1 MTASISGEADLRHWL
16 VDCLVTNIGCPPD
29 EVDPDLSLADLGVSS
44 RDAVVLSGELTELLG
59 KPVSPIDFWEH
70 PTINALAAYLT
81 APEPNPEATA
91 LKRSAR
97 SPLEEPIAVI
107 GMGCR
112 FPGGIS
118 GPEAL
123 WQFLCDRRSAIG
135 QVPDERWELFDDGSP
150 EVKALLARTTRWG
163 SFLHDIDAFDAEFFE
178 ISPSEAEKMDPQQRL
193 LLEVAW
199 EALEH
204 AGIPPNSLRRSQT
217 GVFAGS
223 CLSEY
228 GAIAST
234 DLPRVDG
241 WSNTGGAMSIIANRL
256 SYFLDLRGP
265 SVAVDTA
272 CSSSLVAIHLA
283 CQSLR
288 TQDSHLAIAA
298 GVNLLL
304 SPAVF
309 RGFDQVGALSPTG
322 RCRAFDAAADG
333 FVRGEGA
340 GAVVLKRL
348 TDAQR
353 DGDRVLA
360 VICGSAI
367 NQDGRSNGLMA
378 PNPAA
383 QMAVLRA
390 AYNNAGMQPNE
401 VDYVEAHGTGTLLGD
416 PIEARALGT
425 VLGRGRA
432 EDSPLLMGAIKTNLG
447 HTEAAAGIAGFIK
460 TVLAVQR
467 GQIPPNQG
475 FQSPNPHIPFANLR
489 MKVVDTQTEWPD
501 RGHPRRAG
509 VSSFGFGGTNAHVVI
524 EQGQETSPT
533 PERGVDPP
541 TSTLVVTGKTVQRV
555 AATAGVLADWMEGSG
570 AEVALADVAHTVNH
584 HRSRL
589 AKFGTVVARDRAQ
602 AVAGLRA
609 LAAGQRAPGVVG
621 PRDASP
627 EPGTVFVYS
636 GRGSQWAGMGR
647 QLLAEEA
654 AFAAAVAELEPVF
667 VEQAGFSLHDVLANG
682 KELVGIEQIQLGLI
696 GMQLALTGL
705 WRSYGV
711 QPDLVIGHSMGEVAA
726 AVVAGALTP
735 AEGLRVTATRSRL
748 MAPLSGQGGMALL
761 ELDAAA
767 TEALIADYP
776 RVTLGIYNSPRQTV
790 IAGPTEQIDEL
801 ITRVRA
807 RDRFAGHVN
816 IEVAPHNPAMDALQ
830 PQMRAELADL
840 APRTPTIPI
849 ISTTYEDLST
859 LPVSGPVFDAEHWAT
874 NMRNPVH
881 FQQAITT
888 AGTDH
893 HTFIEISAHPL
904 LTQAIT
910 DTLHSAQHG
919 TRYISIG
926 TLQRDTDDTI
936 TFHTNLNTAHTTHP
950 PHTPHPPGP
959 HPLIPTT
966 PWQHSH
972 HWITTKRPANSG
984 GSAPRAGTLLGQHTT
999 VTAVSSSSPSHLWQA
1014 RLAPDAKPYQGRH
1027 RFHGVEVVPASVVLH
1042 TILSAAAELGYS
1054 ALSGIRFEQPIF
1066 ADRPRLI
1073 QVVADNQ
1080 SISLASRPATET
1092 PSDPWTRHVTAQLS
1106 SSRAGS
1112 AMRSNDSYQA
1122 NGHTYE
1128 NGHRDPIPDIPAL
1141 LTLRGVDGLPFKWS
1155 VSSWTQKSTG
1165 LTVAIDLPEALPEGS
1180 TAPLLDAA
1188 VHVAA
1193 LADVTDT
1200 RLYVP
1205 ASIERAWLSDAVSAP
1220 RSSVTLNRTAHDGDG
1235 ITVDVTVSARGGLPW
1250 ASMRSLRYRALG
1262 FADAQSAGSDS
1273 PIASHMNVFKD
1284 AREFV
1289 HTIDWQPRTDLD
1301 DAKAHPV
1308 TGRII
1313 GPGPVAVIG
1322 NDGAPLRLRLEEA
1335 GYAPAPLA
1343 DGVSG
1348 ARYVVYVADSHPA
1361 SAGETDVDFAVRIS
1375 AEVSGLVRTLA
1386 ERAADQ
1392 PAALWIVTRG
1402 VHESVTP
1409 SALRQSFLWGFA
1421 GVIAAEHPELWGG
1434 LVDLAVD
1441 PDLDDL
1447 SATLD
1452 ESGPA
1457 LANLLQTPSK
1467 SILVLRDGV
1476 VLAPTLAP
1484 VRGTP
1489 VRKSLQCRPDA
1500 AYLIT
1505 GGMGALGLLMAG
1517 WLADRGARRLVLTGR
1532 TPLPPRRDW
1541 ELDTLDAGLREKIDA
1556 IRALEMRGVTVEA
1569 VAADVGRHDDVQA
1582 LLAKRDRDGAA
1593 PIRGIIHAAGVTNDQ
1608 LVTNM
1613 TDDPVRQVMWPKIG
1627 GSQVL
1632 HEAFPPGSVDF
1643 FFLAA
1648 SAAGIFGIPGQ
1659 GSYAAANSYL
1669 DALARARRQQGCHT
1683 MSLDWVAWRGLGF
1696 ATDAQIVSAELRRMG
1711 SREITPAEAFTAWE
1725 YVGAYDIAQAVVVPV
1740 ASPISAVATPAE
1752 DTCLVPARN
1761 WSQMSATD
1769 VRNELESGLR
1779 AIIAAELRLPET
1791 ELDSDRPFAELGL
1804 NSLMAMAIRR
1814 EAEQFVGIELSATML
1829 FNHPTVASLAEY
1841 LAKIVAPQ
1849 YDSRED
1855 VRAAL
1860 SASAGSVLDS
1870 LFDRIEST
1878 STEAEG

>member
-16 VDCLVTNIGCPPD
+16 VDYLVTNIGCTPD

-44 RDAVVLSGELTELLG
+44 RDSVVLSGELSELLG
-59 KPVSPIDFWEH
+59 KSVSPIDFWEH
-70 PTINALAAYLT
+70 PTINDLATYLT
-81 APEPNPEATA
+81 APEPEPEAEAA
-91 LKRSAR
+91 LKRPVR
-97 SPLEEPIAVI
+97 GPLDEPIAVI

-112 FPGGIS
+112 FPGGIT
-118 GPEAL
+118 GPEAF
-123 WQFLCDRRSAIG
+123 WEFICERRSSIG

-163 SFLHDIDAFDAEFFE
+163 SFLPDIDAFDAEFFE
-178 ISPSEAEKMDPQQRL
+178 ISPSEADKMDPQQRL

-234 DLPRVDG
+234 DLSQVDV

-322 RCRAFDAAADG
+322 NCRAFDAAADG

-340 GAVVLKRL
+340 GVVVLKRL

-383 QMAVLRA
+383 QIAVLRA
-390 AYNNAGMQPNE
+390 AYTNAGMQPNE

-425 VLGRGRA
+425 VLGRGRP
-432 EDSPLLMGAIKTNLG
+432 EDSPLLVGAVKTNLG

-460 TVLAVQR
+460 AVLAVQR
-467 GQIPPNQG
+467 GQIPPNRR
-475 FQSPNPHIPFANLR
+475 FESPNPHIPFADLR
-489 MKVVDTQTEWPD
+489 MKVVDTQTEWPET
-501 RGHPRRAG
+501 GHPRRAG

-524 EQGQETSPT
+524 EQRQEVSRAR
-533 PERGVDPP
+533 EWGVDPAV
-541 TSTLVVTGKTVQRV
+541 STLVVAGKTPQRV
-555 AATAGVLADWMEGSG
+555 AVTAGVLADWMEGPG
-570 AEVALADVAHTVNH
+570 AEVTLADVAHTVNH
-584 HRSRL
+584 HRARQ

-609 LAAGQRAPGVVG
+609 LAAGEHAPGVVDPQDG
-621 PRDASP
+621 SP
-627 EPGTVFVYS
+627 GPGTVFVYS
-636 GRGSQWAGMGR
+636 GRGSQWVGMGR
-647 QLLAEEA
+647 QLLADEP
-654 AFAAAVAELEPVF
+654 AFATAVAELEPVF
-667 VEQAGFSLHDVLANG
+667 IEQAGFSLHEVIAGG

-726 AVVAGALTP
+726 AVVAGTLTP

-767 TEALIADYP
+767 TEALIADCP
-776 RVTLGIYNSPRQTV
+776 EVTLGIYSSPRQTV

-807 RDRFAGHVN
+807 KDRFASRVN

-830 PQMRAELADL
+830 PQMRSELADL
-840 APRTPTIPI
+840 SPRNPTIPI
-849 ISTTYEDLST
+849 ISTTYEDIDT
-859 LPVSGPVFDAEHWAT
+859 RPAFDAEHWAA
-874 NMRNPVH
+874 NMRNPVR
-881 FQQAITT
+881 FQQAITA
-888 AGTDH
+888 AGSDH

-904 LTQAIT
+904 LNQAIT

-919 TRYISIG
+919 TRYTSIG
-926 TLQRDTDDTI
+926 TLQRDADDTI
-936 TFHTNLNTAHTTHP
+936 TFRTNLNTVHTTHP
-950 PHTPHPPGP
+950 PHTPHPPEP
-959 HPLIPTT
+959 HPPIPTT
-966 PWQHSH
+966 PWQHAH
-972 HWITTKRPANSG
+972 HWIAPKRPANSV
-984 GSAPRAGTLLGQHTT
+984 GSAPLAGTLLGQHTT
-999 VTAVSSSSPSHLWQA
+999 VTTVSASSPSHLWQA
-1014 RLAPDAKPYQGRH
+1014 RLAPDGKPYQGRH

-1054 ALSGIRFEQPIF
+1054 ALSGIQFEQPIF
-1066 ADRPRLI
+1066 VDQPRLI
-1073 QVVADNQ
+1073 QVVADSE
-1080 SISLASRPATET
+1080 SISLASAPATNAT
-1092 PSDPWTRHVTAQLS
+1092 ADRWTRHVTARLS
-1106 SSRAGS
+1106 SSPSDS
-1112 AMRSNDSYQA
+1112 ALRSNDPYQA
-1122 NGHTYE
+1122 NGHNRK
-1128 NGHRDPIPDIPAL
+1128 NGHSDPIPDPVPDVDEL
-1141 LTLRGVDGLPFKWS
+1141 LALRGVDGLPFKWS
-1155 VSSWTQKSTG
+1155 LDSWTPTSTG
-1165 LTVAIDLPEALPEGS
+1165 LTVGIDLPEALPEGS

-1193 LADVTDT
+1193 LADVTDS

-1205 ASIERAWLSDAVSAP
+1205 ASIEHVWLNDAVTEP
-1220 RSSVTLNRTAHDGDG
+1220 RGSVTLNRTARDNDG
-1235 ITVDVTVSARGGLPW
+1235 ITVDVTVAARGGAPW
-1250 ASMRSLRYRALG
+1250 VSMRSLRYRVLDFG
-1262 FADAQSAGSDS
+1262 GAQSAGSRG
-1273 PIASHMNVFKD
+1273 PVESHSDVWND
-1284 AREFV
+1284 ARKFV
-1289 HTIDWQPRTDLD
+1289 HTIDWQPRIDLD
-1301 DAKAHPV
+1301 DAQARRVPEQV
-1308 TGRII
+1308 T

-1322 NDGAPLRLRLEEA
+1322 GDGAPLRLRLGEA
-1335 GYAPAPLA
+1335 GYAPAEVC
-1343 DGVSG
+1343 D
-1348 ARYVVYVADSHPA
+1348 ARYVLYVADSRPA
-1361 SAGETDVDFAVRIS
+1361 STTETDLDFAVRIS
-1375 AEVSGLVRTLA
+1375 AEISDLVRTLA
-1386 ERAADQ
+1386 ERDADK

-1402 VHESVTP
+1402 VHESLAP
-1409 SALRQSFLWGFA
+1409 STLRQSFLWGFA

-1441 PDLDDL
+1441 DDL
-1447 SATLD
+1447 EESA
-1452 ESGPA
+1452 PA
-1457 LANLLQTPSK
+1457 LADLLATPSK

-1484 VRGTP
+1484 VRGKP

-1532 TPLPPRRDW
+1532 TPLPPRGDW
-1541 ELDTLDAGLREKIDA
+1541 ELETLDAGLRQKIDA

-1569 VAADVGRHDDVQA
+1569 VAADIGCHDDVQA

-1608 LVTNM
+1608 LVTAI
-1613 TDDPVRQVMWPKIG
+1613 TDDAVQQVMWPKIG
-1627 GSQVL
+1627 GGQVL

-1643 FFLAA
+1643 FFLTA

-1696 ATDAQIVSAELRRMG
+1696 AADAQIVGEELQRMG
-1711 SREITPAEAFTAWE
+1711 SRDITPSEAFTAWE
-1725 YVGAYDIAQAVVVPV
+1725 YVDTYDVAQAVVVPV
-1740 ASPISAVATPAE
+1740 PSPVGADGSTAG
-1752 DTCLVPARN
+1752 DTYLVPARN

-1779 AIIAAELRLPET
+1779 TIIAAELRLPEK
-1791 ELDSDRPFAELGL
+1791 ELDNDRPFAELGL

-1814 EAEQFVGIELSATML
+1814 EAEQFVGIELSAIML
-1829 FNHPTVASLAEY
+1829 FNHPTVALLAKY
-1841 LAKIVAPQ
+1841 LARIVAPQ
-1849 YDSRED
+1849 DDSEED
-1855 VRAAL
+1855 EMALL
-1860 SASAGSVLDS
+1860 SASAGSILDS
-1870 LFDRIEST
+1870 LFDEIEST
-1878 STEAEG
+1878 SPEGDRSA

>member
-1 MTASISGEADLRHWL
+1 MTSGINNEADLRHWL
-16 VDCLVTNIGCPPD
+16 VDYLVTNIGCTPD

-44 RDAVVLSGELTELLG
+44 RDAVVLSGELTEVLG
-59 KPVSPIDFWEH
+59 RTVSPIDFWEH

-81 APEPNPEATA
+81 APQPGPEWQAA
-91 LKRSAR
+91 LERPAR
-97 SPLEEPIAVI
+97 SLLEEPIAVI

-112 FPGGIS
+112 FPGGIT

-123 WQFLCDRRSAIG
+123 WQFLIDRHSSIG
-135 QVPDERWELFDDGSP
+135 RVPDERWELFDDGSP

-163 SFLHDIDAFDAEFFE
+163 SFLPDIDAFDAEFFE
-178 ISPSEAEKMDPQQRL
+178 ISPSEADKMDPQQRL

-234 DLPRVDG
+234 DLPQVDG

-265 SVAVDTA
+265 SVAIDTA

-340 GAVVLKRL
+340 GVVVLKRL

-360 VICGSAI
+360 VICGSAV

-390 AYNNAGMQPNE
+390 AYANSGMQPHE

-432 EDSPLLMGAIKTNLG
+432 EDAPLLIGAVKTNLG

-460 TVLAVQR
+460 TVMAVQR
-467 GQIPPNQG
+467 GQIPPNQR
-475 FQSPNPHIPFANLR
+475 FESPNPHIPFADLR
-489 MKVVDTQTEWPD
+489 MKVVATQTEWPD
-501 RGHPRRAG
+501 TGHPRRAG

-524 EQGQETSPT
+524 EQGQEVATQPQPGSDP
-533 PERGVDPP
+533 GV
-541 TSTLVVTGKTVQRV
+541 STLVVSGKTPRRV
-555 AATAGVLADWMEGSG
+555 AATAAVLADWMEGPG
-570 AEVALADVAHTVNH
+570 AQVPLADVAHTVNH
-584 HRSRL
+584 HRARQ
-589 AKFGTVVARDRAQ
+589 AKFGTVVARERVH

-609 LAAGQRAPGVVG
+609 LAAGRRAPGVV
-621 PRDASP
+621 SP
-627 EPGTVFVYS
+627 QESTPGPGTVFVYS

-647 QLLAEEA
+647 QLLADEP
-654 AFAAAVAELEPVF
+654 AFAAALGELEPVF
-667 VEQAGFSLHDVLANG
+667 VEQAGFSLRDVVANG
-682 KELVGIEQIQLGLI
+682 EELVGIEQIQLGLI

-711 QPDLVIGHSMGEVAA
+711 HPDLVIGHSMGEVAA

-748 MAPLSGQGGMALL
+748 MAPLSGHGGMALL

-767 TEALIADYP
+767 TETLIAGYP
-776 RVTLGIYNSPRQTV
+776 QVTLGIYNSPRQTV

-801 ITRVRA
+801 ISRVRA
-807 RDRFAGHVN
+807 SDRFASRVN

-830 PQMRAELADL
+830 PQMRSELADL

-849 ISTTYEDLST
+849 ISTTYEDLHTS
-859 LPVSGPVFDAEHWAT
+859 PSFDAEHWAT

-881 FQQAITT
+881 FQQAIAQ
-888 AGTDH
+888 AGSGASGAY

-919 TRYISIG
+919 ARYASIG

-936 TFHTNLNTAHTTHP
+936 AFHTNLNNAHTTRP
-950 PHTPHPPGP
+950 PHTPHPAEP
-959 HPLIPTT
+959 HPPIPST
-966 PWQHSH
+966 PWQHAT
-972 HWITTKRPANSG
+972 HWMSTRRPANSV
-984 GSAPRAGTLLGQHTT
+984 GSAPRPGTLLGRHTT
-999 VTAVSSSSPSHLWQA
+999 VTALSASSPSHLWQA
-1014 RLAPDAKPYQGRH
+1014 KLAPAAKPYQGRH

-1042 TILSAAAELGYS
+1042 TILCAAAELGYS
-1054 ALSGIRFEQPIF
+1054 GLTGIRFEQPIF
-1066 ADRPRLI
+1066 ADQPRLI
-1073 QVVADNQ
+1073 QVVADHQ
-1080 SISLASRPATET
+1080 SISLASSPVTEE
-1092 PSDPWTRHVTAQLS
+1092 PPVRWTRHVTAELS
-1106 SSRAGS
+1106 PAP
-1112 AMRSNDSYQA
+1112 ADFAVASNEARHS
-1122 NGHTYE
+1122 NGQPDPIPE
-1128 NGHRDPIPDIPAL
+1128 PIPDPIPDIAAL
-1141 LTLRGVDGLPFKWS
+1141 LALRGVDGLGFKWS
-1155 VSSWTQKSTG
+1155 VGSWAHKSTG
-1165 LTVAIDLPEALPEGS
+1165 LTVAIDLPPALPEGS

-1188 VHVAA
+1188 ILVPA
-1193 LADVTDT
+1193 LADVSDT

-1205 ASIERAWLSDAVSAP
+1205 ASIEEVWLGDAVSAP
-1220 RSSVTLNRTAHDGDG
+1220 RGLVTLNRTARDGDG
-1235 ITVDVTVSARGGLPW
+1235 ITVDVAVAAAGAPW
-1250 ASMRSLRYRALG
+1250 ASMRSLRYRALDFGDAFG
-1262 FADAQSAGSDS
+1262 FGGPAE
-1273 PIASHMNVFKD
+1273 SHPDVLGD
-1284 AREFV
+1284 ARTFV
-1289 HTIDWQPRTDLD
+1289 HTIDWQPRADLD
-1301 DAKAHPV
+1301 AAQAHWV
-1308 TGRII
+1308 SGA
-1313 GPGPVAVIG
+1313 GPVAVIG
-1322 NDGAPLRLRLEEA
+1322 DDSALLRLRLEEA
-1335 GYAPAPLA
+1335 GYPSAPEA
-1343 DGVSG
+1343 DGVDRTSG
-1348 ARYVVYVADSHPA
+1348 ARYVLYVADSHPA
-1361 SAGETDVDFAVRIS
+1361 TAAETTETHVDFAVRTS
-1375 AEVSGLVRTLA
+1375 AEIKDLVRTLA
-1386 ERAADQ
+1386 HREADK
-1392 PAALWIVTRG
+1392 PAALFIVTRG
-1402 VHESVTP
+1402 VHESVTL
-1409 SALRQSFLWGFA
+1409 SALRQSFLWGLA

-1434 LVDLAVD
+1434 LVDLPVD
-1441 PDLDDL
+1441 ADLDD
-1447 SATLD
+1447 A
-1452 ESGPA
+1452 GPA
-1457 LANLLQTPSK
+1457 LANLLHTPSK
-1467 SILVLRDGV
+1467 SILVVRDGA

-1484 VRGTP
+1484 VRGKP
-1489 VRKSLQCRPDA
+1489 ARKALRCRPDA

-1541 ELDTLDAGLREKIDA
+1541 DRDTLQDAQADARRKIDA

-1569 VAADVGRHDDVQA
+1569 VAVDIGRHDDVQA

-1627 GSQVL
+1627 GGQVL
-1632 HEAFPPGSVDF
+1632 HDAFPPGSVDF
-1643 FFLAA
+1643 FFLTA

-1669 DALARARRQQGCHT
+1669 DALARARRRQGCHT

-1696 ATDAQIVSAELRRMG
+1696 AADAQIVNAELQRMG
-1711 SREITPAEAFTAWE
+1711 SRDITPAEAFTAWE
-1725 YVGAYDIAQAVVVPV
+1725 YADGYDVAQAVVVPV
-1740 ASPISAVATPAE
+1740 PSPAGADGSTAA
-1752 DTCLVPARN
+1752 DTYLIPARD
-1761 WSQMSATD
+1761 WSHMSATE
-1769 VRNELESGLR
+1769 VRSELESGLR
-1779 AIIAAELRLPET
+1779 TIIAAELRLPDED
-1791 ELDSDRPFAELGL
+1791 LDTDRPFAELGL

-1814 EAEQFVGIELSATML
+1814 EAEQFVGIELSAIML
-1829 FNHPTVASLAEY
+1829 FNHPTVASFAAY
-1841 LAKIVAPQ
+1841 LANIVAPQ
-1849 YDSRED
+1849 HDSEVD
-1855 VRAAL
+1855 EMAEL

-1870 LFDRIEST
+1870 LFDQIEST
-1878 STEAEG
+1878 STEAER